1 MKKNLLSFMV
11 IAIAIGLSA
20 FYSNSSSKETT
31 ELFWYEVNSAGVIPN
46 ASALMFS
53 GIEQT
58 KSYAE
63 THSPCA
69 PGSTTDC
76 LRGFTAK
83 IPLGS
88 FPNYPGLGADQ
99 VKKP

>member
-1 MKKNLLSFMV
+1 MKKNLLGLMV

-20 FYSNSSSKETT
+20 FNSNPPSKETT
-31 ELFWYEVNSAGVIPN
+31 DLFWYEVNSAGVIPDAN
-46 ASALMFS
+46 ALMFS
-53 GIEQT
+53 GQEQP

-69 PGSTTDC
+69 PGATTDC
-76 LRGFTAK
+76 LRGFAAK
-83 IPLGS
+83 IPQGS
-88 FPNYPGLGADQ
+88 FPNYAGLGADQ

>member
-1 MKKNLLSFMV
+1 MKKNVLGIVV
-11 IAIAIGLSA
+11 IAIAIGVSA
-20 FYSNSSSKETT
+20 FNSNLSSSGTT
-31 ELFWYEVNSAGVIPN
+31 ELFWYEVNSAGVIPD

-53 GIEQT
+53 GQEQT

-69 PGSTTDC
+69 PGATTDC
-76 LRGFTAK
+76 LRGFAMK
-83 IPLGS
+83 IPQGS
-88 FPNYPGLGADQ
+88 FPNYAGLGAEQ